1 MQCEIMNKRLYMKR
15 TFIVLAA
22 VFLLCVAYTGAQDRK
37 LIVHAVCFYNLE
49 NLFDT
54 CHDAQKNDY
63 DFLPDGSFHWDENKY
78 SNKLANMARALCDL
92 GTDKLPYGASIIGV
106 SEVEN
111 DKALDDL
118 MAQPCMQKRGYKYI
132 HFEGPDKRGV
142 DCALI
147 YNPKAFLVTK
157 AFHKLYVYEN
167 GDTTRQTRPFLC
179 VQGKLAGDNLTVIVC
194 HWPSRGSEGIFRDYG
209 GRQVRALTD
218 SIRMADP
225 TQHIMVMGDMN
236 DDPDDTSM
244 AKYLGARRKM
254 KDVGEGDFY
263 NPWWDVLRKKG
274 QGTLSYQGGWNLFDQ
289 IVCSRNMLD
298 IDDTKEYKEL
308 TLYNYH
314 IFRRDYLLQQDG
326 KYKGTPKRTH
336 SGGVWINGFSD
347 HLPTVTYL
355 VKEMKN

>member
-1 MQCEIMNKRLYMKR
+1 MKR
-15 TFIVLAA
+15 TFIAFATIL
-22 VFLLCVAYTGAQDRK
+22 LLCIAYTTAQDRK

-54 CHDAQKNDY
+54 CHDAHKNDY
-63 DFLPDGSFHWDENKY
+63 DFLPNGSFQWNENKY
-78 SNKLANMARALCDL
+78 TNKLANMARALSDL

-118 MAQPCMQKRGYKYI
+118 MAQPSMQKRGYKYV

-147 YNPKAFLVTK
+147 YNPKAYHVTK
-157 AFHKLYVYEN
+157 AFHKPYVYEN
-167 GDTTRQTRPFLC
+167 GDTSRQTRPYLC

-194 HWPSRGSEGIFRDYG
+194 HWPSRASENIFREYAG
-209 GRQVRALTD
+209 KQVRALTD
-218 SIRMADP
+218 SIRQADP

-236 DDPDDTSM
+236 DDPDNTSM

-254 KDVGEGDFY
+254 KEVGDGDFF
-263 NPWWDVLRKKG
+263 NPWWDILRKKG

-298 IDDTKEYKEL
+298 MDGTKDYKEL
-308 TLYNYH
+308 TLYGYH
-314 IFRRDYLLQQDG
+314 IFKRDYLLQQDG

-336 SGGVWINGFSD
+336 ASGVWLNGFSD
-347 HLPTVTYL
+347 HLPTVTYI

>member
-1 MQCEIMNKRLYMKR
+1 MKRL
-15 TFIVLAA
+15 FFVIAA
-22 VFLLCVAYTGAQDRK
+22 VFLLCAAYTVAQDRK

-54 CHDAQKNDY
+54 CHDVHKNDY
-63 DFLPDGSFHWDENKY
+63 DFLPEGSFNWNANKY
-78 SNKLANMARALCDL
+78 TNKLANMSRAICDL

-118 MAQPCMQKRGYKYI
+118 MAQPSMQKRGYKYI
-132 HFEGPDKRGV
+132 HIEGPDKRGV

-147 YNPKAFLVTK
+147 YNPKAFQVTK
-157 AFHKLYVYEN
+157 YFHKPYVFEN
-167 GDTTRQTRPFLC
+167 GDTARQTRPYLC

-194 HWPSRGSEGIFRDYG
+194 HWPSRASENIFREYAG
-209 GRQVRALTD
+209 KQVRALTD
-218 SIRMADP
+218 SIHQADP

-236 DDPDDTSM
+236 DDPDNTSM

-263 NPWWDVLRKKG
+263 NPWWDVLRKRG
-274 QGTLSYQGGWNLFDQ
+274 QGTLSYQGAWNLFDQ

-298 IDDTKEYKEL
+298 LNGTKEYKEL
-308 TLYNYH
+308 TLYGYH
-314 IFRRDYLLQQDG
+314 IFKRDYLIQQDG
-326 KYKGTPKRTH
+326 KYKGSPKRTH
-336 SGGVWINGFSD
+336 ASGVWLNGFSD

-355 VKEMKN
+355 VKETP